1 MEVQYL
7 NVNFNI
13 NYYISCLKSIG
24 LILKTYRMI
33 IVLCYRPD
41 IDSATEVSYKGIFL
55 FQFEILISNKQY
67 NTMRGRGLKTYVSS

>member
-24 LILKTYRMI
+24 LILKKYRMI
-33 IVLCYRPD
+33 IVLCYSSD
-41 IDSATEVSYKGIFL
+41 TDSVTEVSYKGIFL
-55 FQFEILISNKQY
+55 FQFEVIIVK
-67 NTMRGRGLKTYVSS
+67 